1 MALLLVLLPILGAA
15 TALAIPSNRYRPWIL
30 PLTGFTHLLAVIYT
44 MGLPEVEMF
53 SQTLK
58 LDPVGRVFLP
68 YISVLFFISSCYA
81 PTYLALRVDRDNR
94 VLCTCLQLQLGM
106 MTLVVLA
113 HHLGLMWVAIE
124 ATTLATT
131 PAIYFNR
138 NPRSL
143 EASWKYMLLCSVGV
157 AIALLGSF
165 FLAYAALDKDGH
177 TTLLFDDL
185 VREAHDKLLN
195 RQWLHAAFLLL
206 FIGYGAKMG
215 LAPMHTWKPD
225 AYGEA
230 PGMHGA
236 ILAGGVTSCAF
247 LAILRCY
254 HICLAAGDTLFPQ
267 RIMIFMGLFSM
278 VLAAISMA
286 RQRDLKRILA
296 YSSVEHMGI
305 IIFGMGIG
313 TQAAIAGAL
322 LHVIHNGLTK
332 GVMFLSAGNIHRA
345 YGSKET
351 AEISGVLH
359 RLPFSGAM
367 LIAGFFAV
375 TAAPPF
381 ACFVSEFQII
391 SAAFDSKH
399 YIAGGIF
406 VACLL
411 LVFIGM
417 GAHLV
422 RVCFGTPHEEG
433 QTTGFHDRLGTSLPI
448 AAFMA
453 LVLLL
458 GVYYPPQLQALID
471 SARDFIL
478 ATKDT

>member
-1 MALLLVLLPILGAA
+1 VGAA
-15 TALAIPSNRYRPWIL
+15 AALAISSNRYRPWIL
-30 PLTGFTHLLAVIYT
+30 PLTGLTHLVLVIFV
-44 MGLPEVEMF
+44 MQMPVVEMF

-68 YISVLFFISSCYA
+68 YISVLFFLSSCYA

-94 VLCTCLQLQLGM
+94 VLCTCLQVQLAM
-106 MTLVVLA
+106 MTLVVLS

-143 EASWKYMLLCSVGV
+143 EASWKYLMLCSVGV

-177 TTLLFDDL
+177 STLLFDDL
-185 VREAHDKLLN
+185 VREAHQNLLD
-195 RQWLHAAFLLL
+195 RQWLHAAFVFL

-215 LAPMHTWKPD
+215 LAPMHAWKPD

-247 LAILRCY
+247 LAILRSY

-286 RQRDLKRILA
+286 RQRDFKRILS
-296 YSSVEHMGI
+296 YSSIEHMGI
-305 IIFGMGIG
+305 LIFGMGLG
-313 TQAAIAGAL
+313 TPAAIAGAL

-332 GVMFLSAGNIHRA
+332 GVMFMSAGNVHRA

-351 AEISGVLH
+351 ADISGVLH

-367 LIAGFFAV
+367 LLAGFFAI

-381 ACFVSEFQII
+381 CCFVSEFQIL
-391 SAAFDSKH
+391 SAAFDSQH
-399 YIAGGIF
+399 YLAGSVF
-406 VACLL
+406 VGCLL
-411 LVFIGM
+411 FVFIGM
-417 GAHLV
+417 GAHIV
-422 RVCFGTPHEEG
+422 RVCFGAPQEA
-433 QTTGFHDRLGTSLPI
+433 QSTTFRDRLGTSLPI

-458 GVYYPPQLQALID
+458 GVYYPPQLRELIE

-478 ATKDT
+478 AQKD